1 MKTSLDEIRRMSFR
15 ALDAGRAPQGVDEDS
30 AVITAWLEASGL
42 PGLRL
47 LGDALDT
54 TAPKDRHATL
64 DPQLED
70 GQAHVDAAGAS
81 AVFLG
86 PGLIDLMRCLAA
98 SHGQGARLSVDSLRH
113 AGFLIGFIG
122 QAREQGEAFSM
133 SPSDPPDAQ
142 TSIILSRGDAH
153 ERQFWARLRA
163 RREHA
168 FREGIEVN
176 QNDFEKVYTYSRK
189 ILVPETEQSR
199 LSGAGAGLTDN
210 D

>member
-1 MKTSLDEIRRMSFR
+1 MKTSFDEIRRMSFR

-42 PGLRL
+42 PGLKL

-54 TAPKDRHATL
+54 TEPKERHVTL
-64 DPQLED
+64 DPQFED

-86 PGLIDLMRCLAA
+86 PGLIDLMRCLAHTHGA
-98 SHGQGARLSVDSLRH
+98 SARVSVDGLRH
-113 AGFLIGFIG
+113 AGFLMGFIG

-133 SPSDPPDAQ
+133 SPGAPPDAQ
-142 TSIILSRGDAH
+142 TSVILSCDDAH
-153 ERQFWARLRA
+153 QAPVWDGLRA
-163 RREHA
+163 KREHA

-176 QNDFEKVYTYSRK
+176 QNDFDKVYTYSRK

>member
-1 MKTSLDEIRRMSFR
+1 MKTSFDEIRRMSFR

-30 AVITAWLEASGL
+30 AVATAWLEASGL

-54 TAPKDRHATL
+54 TAPNARHVTP
-64 DPQLED
+64 DPQLE
-70 GQAHVDAAGAS
+70 GAHAHVDAAGAS

-86 PGLIDLMRCLAA
+86 SGLIDLMRCLADT
-98 SHGQGARLSVDSLRH
+98 HGAGATLSVDGLRH

-122 QAREQGEAFSM
+122 QAREQGEVFSM
-133 SPSDPPDAQ
+133 SPEDPSEAPA
-142 TSIILSRGDAH
+142 SVILSRGDAH
-153 ERQFWARLRA
+153 ETPVWERFKAK
-163 RREHA
+163 REHA
-168 FREGIEVN
+168 FQEGIEVN
-176 QNDFEKVYTYSRK
+176 QNDFDKVYTYSRK
-189 ILVPETEQSR
+189 ILVPETEASR

>member
-1 MKTSLDEIRRMSFR
+1 MKTSFDEIRRMSFR
-15 ALDAGRAPQGVDEDS
+15 ALDAGHAPQGVDEDS

-54 TAPKDRHATL
+54 TEPNKRRVTL

-70 GQAHVDAAGAS
+70 GHAHVDAAGAS

-86 PGLIDLMRCLAA
+86 PGLIDLMRCLADT
-98 SHGQGARLSVDSLRH
+98 HGTGATLSVDRLRH

-122 QAREQGEAFSM
+122 QARELGEVFSM
-133 SPSDPPDAQ
+133 SPGAPSEAP
-142 TSIILSRGDAH
+142 TSVILACDDAH
-153 ERQFWARLRA
+153 ETPVWERFRA
-163 RREHA
+163 KREQA
-168 FREGIEVN
+168 YEEGIEVN
-176 QNDFEKVYTYSRK
+176 QNEFDKVYTYSRR